1 MTFRLQYI
9 ACYMYNIAMTALTF
23 DTHFFVKKLTK
34 EGISEK
40 QAEAIVE
47 FVREIRETDLNTAVT
62 KGDLRELE
70 LKLQAEITN
79 VKVEIFNVKAD
90 IIKWMLGSLFLQAG
104 FIVTLVKLLN

>member
-1 MTFRLQYI
+1 
-9 ACYMYNIAMTALTF
+9 MTALTF

-34 EGISEK
+34 EGIFEK

-47 FVREIRETDLNTAVT
+47 FVREIRETDLNTAAT

-70 LKLQAEITN
+70 LKLQVDISN
-79 VKVEIFNVKAD
+79 VKSH
-90 IIKWMLGSLFLQAG
+90 IIKWMLGSLCLQAG